1 MMRNIIHII
10 CVFAALLVPALAG
23 AQIVRKDSVPLHW
36 AENNKKVIVDGDTV
50 SMIIPERNY
59 GRYDRGLFNYLY
71 LPKGDWAFGFTAS
84 YGELNTDDV
93 QVLSMLKNVDFAGKM
108 YSLKPSISYLFRNN
122 QSIGMRLNY
131 TRGTADLKS
140 LAVDIDDDMNFSLHD
155 VSYYQQT
162 YEVAAFYRNY
172 VGLGMEKRFAVF
184 NEVSLD
190 MGAGSSRFKR
200 YYADQ
205 LFDTRTNITTVSL
218 NFSPGLCVFI
228 QDYVAFNVSF
238 GVFGLK
244 VRNEKQNTNGV
255 DEGSRTTSGAN
266 FRFNIFNI
274 NFGMMVVI

>member
-190 MGAGSSRFKR
+190 MGARSSRFKR

-274 NFGMMVVI
+274 NFGLMVVI